1 MKTPHS
7 YRRLLASVSVLV
19 ILSAAGCKSISDP
32 SDIPE
37 ATFPEG
43 ADTVYTRNAA
53 MDAMAYDG
61 ERALTIIDSARLV
74 GNLTDFWADLLR
86 MKVYSQS
93 LEGQRLDSTLAIG
106 HRLLED
112 ETLTLKAENRLDVL
126 DMLVNAARQV
136 PDDEQLVLWTQQKA
150 AVCRELGDETEALRT
165 EAERAVVLARLG
177 HTDEGLKLLEGII
190 DQLDGVRRF
199 NEMDT
204 WIVAIRRKIS
214 ILESLPGSS
223 GQIVTLSLRILS
235 RLEDYARNPDI
246 YRDGSFREPDDEDK
260 PAYIEFYQSKCYA
273 KLAGAYADTDPAEA
287 RRYLAKYEQ
296 TDNGRS
302 YTGRVMIAPILCRLG
317 EFEKMEA
324 IYQEMDAR
332 TEPSDT
338 LTDAYVTMLHD
349 RAVAAETQGRTDD
362 ALSLWKRYD
371 ALKGILADRTLTG
384 KTHLYAVRYQ
394 IEEQQRA
401 LEQEQAKRRR
411 LVAFNVFLGIL
422 IVLIV
427 LYLVFTHVRRSK
439 KTPEPV
445 RQGGDHPA
453 GTIPAPA
460 KQPADMNDEELFQ
473 YLSEVIRR
481 EQLYLN
487 PLLDRQTLIKR
498 FGVSAHR
505 IGAAFS
511 KGSTYQ
517 SLPGYIR
524 SLRLEHAC
532 TLLISHP
539 EMSVKAIGEASG
551 FSNKSTFRSDF
562 KTFYGV
568 TPSGYRQA
576 NLPQIG

>member
-1 MKTPHS
+1 MNTPHS
-7 YRRLLASVSVLV
+7 YRLLLASVSGLVL
-19 ILSAAGCKSISDP
+19 LSAVGCKHTSAPD
-32 SDIPE
+32 DIP
-37 ATFPEG
+37 AVFPEG
-43 ADTVYTRNAA
+43 ADTVYTQKAA

-74 GNLTDFWADLLR
+74 GNLSDFWADLLR

-93 LEGQRLDSTLAIG
+93 LEGQRLDSTMAIG
-106 HRLLED
+106 RRLLED
-112 ETLTLKAENRLDVL
+112 ETLTLNADNRLDVL
-126 DMLVNAARQV
+126 DMLVNAARQI
-136 PDDEQLVLWTQQKA
+136 PDDEQLILWTQQKA
-150 AVCRELGDETEALRT
+150 DVCRELGDETEALRT
-165 EAERAVVLARLG
+165 EAERGVVLARLG

-190 DQLDGVRRF
+190 DRLDGIRRF

-204 WIVAIRRKIS
+204 WIVAVRRKIS

-246 YRDGSFREPDDEDK
+246 YQDGSFREPDDADK

-273 KLAGAYADTDPAEA
+273 KLAGAYAGTDPAEA
-287 RRYLAKYEQ
+287 KRYLAKYEQ

-302 YTGRVMIAPILCRLG
+302 FTGRVMIAPILCRLG

-338 LTDAYVTMLHD
+338 LTDTYLTMLHD
-349 RAVAAETQGRTDD
+349 RAVAAETLGRTDD
-362 ALSLWKRYD
+362 ALTLWKRYD
-371 ALKGILADRTLTG
+371 ALKGIIADRTMTG
-384 KTHLYAVRYQ
+384 KTHLYSVRYQ
-394 IEEQQRA
+394 TEEQQRA
-401 LEQEQAKRRR
+401 LEQEQARRKR
-411 LVAFNVFLGIL
+411 LVAFNIILGIL
-422 IVLIV
+422 VLLIF
-427 LYLVFTHVRRSK
+427 LYLVFTRIRHGK
-439 KTPEPV
+439 KTPEPNQ
-445 RQGGDHPA
+445 QGGDHPA
-453 GTIPAPA
+453 GTVPAPA

-511 KGSTYQ
+511 KGSKYQ
-517 SLPGYIR
+517 SLPGFIR

-532 TLLISHP
+532 SLLVSHP

-551 FSNKSTFRSDF
+551 FSNKSTFCSDF
-562 KTFYGV
+562 KSFYGV

-576 NLPQIG
+576 KPPQKG